1 MTALK
6 NINMLPTVGM
16 NEKLWCVIEK
26 IYMNYFKGRVEINNK
41 EEVHGLTL
49 DFRKGK

>member
-6 NINMLPTVGM
+6 NISMLHTVGM
-16 NEKLWCVIEK
+16 NEKLWCV
-26 IYMNYFKGRVEINNK
+26 MNYFKGRVEIKNK
-41 EEVHGLTL
+41 EQVHGLTL